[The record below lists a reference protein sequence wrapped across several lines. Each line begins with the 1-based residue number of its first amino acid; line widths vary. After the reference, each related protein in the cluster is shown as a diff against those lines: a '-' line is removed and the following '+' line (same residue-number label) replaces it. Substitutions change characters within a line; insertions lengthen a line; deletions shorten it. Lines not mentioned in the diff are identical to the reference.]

1 MFFWLGSDVHAGL
14 LQSLSSHRISL
25 LLPTHLF
32 LCRLLSPSL
41 SLPPCW
47 HTAAT
52 RARRTAINLTT
63 EQHRQPYYPH
73 PVPAHTRPSSREQQ
87 PARNSDDNENNPKG
101 FPTLRLYL
109 SLLPE
114 SPSFLGRRYSL
125 MASHFREQLSPII
138 RQTNE
143 LKNESMQTERAG
155 P

>member
-1 MFFWLGSDVHAGL
+1 MFTPASFNHQVATESPFCSQLTVFSW
-14 LQSLSSHRISL
+14 
-25 LLPTHLF
+25 
-32 LCRLLSPSL
+32 RLLSPSL
-41 SLPPCW
+41 SLSSPPCW
-47 HTAAT
+47 HTEAT

-63 EQHRQPYYPH
+63 EQHIQPYYLH
-73 PVPAHTRPSSREQQ
+73 PIPAGTRPSPREQQ
-87 PARNSDDNENNPKG
+87 PKRNDHDNKNNPNG